1 MALILTYEMK
11 TKKLRVDGALGLSS
25 IEEITVKN
33 SAGTA
38 LAAGFVCAHNPE
50 TGLEVATWLVDTG
63 VASADTN
70 TTGLAALFSS
80 FPVQSRM
87 PVLINLK
94 DASRNLLAT
103 GKCDIANSCTSDGA
117 NTAPSGGPLTAEAGA
132 QITDLGC
139 PLKFEGDTLVPCTA
153 SDHAGFIGLA
163 LNVGAISDS
172 IQAQTNGTVTL
183 ADWGLTKGV
192 AYWLPQTGQRLT
204 STPGDIAILVGIAQD
219 ANTLILTGGRLSV
232 QARPS
237 GSSAEGWYAAWDGTG
252 KRLTER
258 QAAVSGGSGSAN
270 AIPRLDASGKLAA
283 SMMPD
288 DLQTATAAAVSA
300 HNASGAAHSDIR
312 SAITDVL
319 AVADAKQ
326 TPPAAP
332 ALAALQALSGVTG
345 SFNLATVNA
354 KLTEAINI
362 LKGLYS

>member
-1 MALILTYEMK
+1 MALILTYEIK
-11 TKKLRVDGALGLSS
+11 TKKLRMDGALGLSS

-33 SAGTA
+33 GAGVA
-38 LAAGFVCAHNPE
+38 LAAGFVCAHHPE
-50 TGLEVATWLVDTG
+50 TGLEVATWVVDTG

-87 PVLINLK
+87 SVLINLK

-117 NTAPSGGPLTAEAGA
+117 GTAPSGGPLTAEAGA
-132 QITDLGC
+132 QITDAGC

-153 SDHAGFIGLA
+153 SDHAGFVGLA
-163 LNVGAISDS
+163 LNIGAISDS
-172 IQAQTNGTVTL
+172 IQAQTGGTVTI

-192 AYWLPQTGQRLT
+192 AYWLPQTGQRIT

-219 ANTLILTGGRLSV
+219 ANTLILTGGRLTV

-237 GSSAEGWYAAWDGTG
+237 GSSAEGWYTAWDSSG

-258 QAAVSGGSGSAN
+258 QAVATGGSGSAN
-270 AIPRLDASGKLAA
+270 AIPRLDANGTLADSMLPA
-283 SMMPD
+283 SI
-288 DLQTATAAAVSA
+288 QTGAAAA
-300 HNASGAAHSDIR
+300 IATHNAAVNAHSDIR
-312 SAITDVL
+312 STITDVL
-319 AVADAKQ
+319 AVANGKQ
-326 TPPAAP
+326 TPPTTN
-332 ALAALQALSGVTG
+332 ALNALQALSGLTG
-345 SFNLATVNA
+345 VFNLATVNA
-354 KLTEAINI
+354 KVTEAINI